1 MRVIVTGAAGFVG
14 SHFCDLLLSQGHEVL
29 GFDMLVP
36 QVHGGHGLQPGA
48 DGRGFPPWPSYMDE
62 RVQPWIGDVG
72 NTDEVY
78 RALRQFQ
85 PDVVVHLAA
94 FVGVGQSWSHPAL
107 YLYGGPV
114 ITASLYEA
122 IRRHN
127 AEQDKALQDGAGEAK
142 ASKVRRVFVAG
153 SMSSYGEGPTEG
165 WSDLVI
171 GIPERDEDA
180 APVPTFEEWPQRPTN
195 PYAYSKMYAEQVAL
209 NLGAQMGIET
219 VIGRFFNVLGSRQSL
234 GNPYTGVVAMWAS
247 TLLAGQ
253 APIVFED
260 GEQSRDFI
268 HVSDVARA
276 ILTIL
281 ERGQDGEV
289 YNVGRG
295 ERVRILDVAEWL
307 CRAHG
312 GGGIVPRVTG
322 IKRAG
327 DIRHCYADASKLR
340 ALGWAPVV
348 TLDEALDEQWTWAQT
363 QPEDATAL
371 LAGMA
376 MSLREA
382 ERDGVIAGQVEVK
395 TEGAQDAD
403 GAPSAA
409 TDDTSQGGGDV

>member
-1 MRVIVTGAAGFVG
+1 MRVFVTGAAGFIG
-14 SHFCDLLLSQGHEVL
+14 SHFCDLLLAEGHEVM

-36 QVHGGHGLQPGA
+36 QVHGGQGLQPGV
-48 DGRGFPPWPSYMDE
+48 GGQGFPRWPDYMDP
-62 RVQPWIGDVG
+62 RVGQWVGDVG
-72 NTDEVY
+72 NTAEVY
-78 RALRQFQ
+78 RAIHAFR

-94 FVGVGQSWSHPAL
+94 FVGVGQSWTHPAL
-107 YLYGGPV
+107 YMYGGPV

-165 WSDLVI
+165 WSDIVI
-171 GIPERDEDA
+171 GIPERDDEA
-180 APVPTFEEWPQRPTN
+180 APVPTFEEWPQHPTN

-219 VIGRFFNVLGSRQSL
+219 VVGRFFNVLGSRQAL

-260 GEQSRDFI
+260 GEQSRDFV
-268 HVSDVARA
+268 HVSDVASA
-276 ILTIL
+276 ILRIL

-295 ERVRILDVAEWL
+295 ERVRILNVAEWL
-307 CRAHG
+307 CVAHG

-322 IKRAG
+322 LKRAG
-327 DIRHCYADASKLR
+327 DIRHCYADVSKLR
-340 ALGWAPVV
+340 ALGWAPKVS
-348 TLDEALDEQWTWAQT
+348 LDEALGEQWAWAQT

-371 LAGMA
+371 LVGMA
-376 MSLREA
+376 LSLQEA
-382 ERDGVIAGQVEVK
+382 ERDGVLGASVDVSALDVCDAGQ
-395 TEGAQDAD
+395 
-403 GAPSAA
+403 APDEEA
-409 TDDTSQGGGDV
+409 